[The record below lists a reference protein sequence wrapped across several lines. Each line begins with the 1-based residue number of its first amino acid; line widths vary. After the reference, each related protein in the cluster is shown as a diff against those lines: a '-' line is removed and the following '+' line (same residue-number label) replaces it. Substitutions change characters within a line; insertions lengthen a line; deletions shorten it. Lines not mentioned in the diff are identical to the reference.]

1 MIEASSL
8 SRLRTI
14 RHRFFGRRGGVSTG
28 IFASLNCGYGSA
40 DGHDAVTENRA
51 RAMKALDRR
60 QDDLLTLYQVHS
72 ADVVTVTKPWSLDER
87 PKADAMVTDRPGI
100 VLGVLAADCTPVLF
114 ADAEKPIIGAAH
126 AGWKGAISSVTDAT
140 IAAMESL
147 GSNRTNIVAAIGPC
161 ISGASYEVGPEF
173 RQRFIEAD
181 TKNAAYFRPSERPD
195 HHYFDLPAYL
205 SQRLTLSGIKSVES
219 LGKCTYI
226 EADDYFSY
234 RRATHRK
241 EPDYGRN
248 LSAIVLS
255 GS

>member
-8 SRLRTI
+8 SRLPTI
-14 RHRFFGRRGGVSTG
+14 RHRFFGRRGGVSMG

-40 DGHDAVTENRA
+40 DAHAAVKENRT
-51 RAMKALDRR
+51 RAMKELGRNGE
-60 QDDLLTLYQVHS
+60 DLLTLYQVHS
-72 ADVVTVTKPWSLDER
+72 ADVVTVTKPWSLEER

-114 ADAEKPIIGAAH
+114 ADTEKPIIGAAH
-126 AGWKGAISSVTDAT
+126 AGWKGALCGVTDAT
-140 IAAMESL
+140 IAAMQSL
-147 GSNRTNIVAAIGPC
+147 GSRRASIIAAIGPC

-173 RQRFIEAD
+173 KQRFVEAD
-181 TKNAAYFRPSERPD
+181 TKNTAYFRPSERAE

-205 SQRLTLSGIKSVES
+205 KQRLTASGIETVET

-234 RRATHRK
+234 RRATHYK